1 MYIVVESSGLKEQLG
16 KGMDATSKDMQARC
30 HLRKQLVGNNHL
42 QASRRQESFE
52 LRDPYHVSHF
62 ELVNFDKQVDQLI
75 SSPFLPMA

>member
-1 MYIVVESSGLKEQLG
+1 
-16 KGMDATSKDMQARC
+16 MDATSKDMQARC

-52 LRDPYHVSHF
+52 PYHVSHF